1 MSKPGFDL
9 EIDLEIDRSNV
20 WISTLRGK
28 PSKVTGGGKNP
39 LIGVARSRSRSR

>member
-20 WISTLRGK
+20 WVSTVESK
-28 PSKVTGGGKNP
+28 PSKVTAGGKIP
-39 LIGVARSRSRSR
+39 LIGIARSR